1 MDAQIFHDTIVK
13 EFNLQ
18 AYPPEEQQQYIDQ
31 LGELVL
37 QGVLM
42 KSFSAISDEQ
52 SEQMEQALGQGMAPE
67 QMMAMLQEM
76 IPGFNE
82 LIMDEVIQ
90 IKTDLANGT
99 GTSTADMLADETSSS
114 SANTGQSDSIFG

>member
-1 MDAQIFHDTIVK
+1 
-13 EFNLQ
+13 
-18 AYPPEEQQQYIDQ
+18 
-31 LGELVL
+31 
-37 QGVLM
+37 
-42 KSFSAISDEQ
+42 
-52 SEQMEQALGQGMAPE
+52 MAPE

-82 LIMDEVIQ
+82 LIMDEVAQ

>member
-1 MDAQIFHDTIVK
+1 MDAQTFHDTIVK

-82 LIMDEVIQ
+82 LIMDEVAQ